1 MADDI
6 ILNPI
11 SSGGGDTIA
20 ADDIS
25 GIKYPRQKITIG
37 ADGVNDGDVS
47 ASNPMPVTTSIDA
60 GAGRELLAATEAVLE
75 QLLLLNARIEEA
87 FQTGITLE
95 DLHDG

>member
-1 MADDI
+1 
-6 ILNPI
+6 
-11 SSGGGDTIA
+11 
-20 ADDIS
+20 
-25 GIKYPRQKITIG
+25 
-37 ADGVNDGDVS
+37 
-47 ASNPMPVTTSIDA
+47 MPVTTSIDA

>member
-37 ADGVNDGDVS
+37 ADGVNDGDV
-47 ASNPMPVTTSIDA
+47 IDA